1 MRLMKNRAARI
12 TLLCLSLFALR
23 SAPAAETLT
32 IATYNVANYTLA
44 GRFIEGVYM
53 RGYPKTEKEKHALRA
68 VIKEMDADILA
79 IQEMG
84 PQPFLDELRRD
95 LKNEGVD
102 YPFAELIEAADADR
116 HVAVLSRR
124 PFTAVRKHTDLAFKY
139 FDTPQTV
146 KRGMLEVRV
155 KTASGELALFIVHLK
170 SRLTDRKDDPDSAQR
185 RASEALAIRDR
196 LLRLYPKPEAG
207 NARFMILGDFNDVR
221 VSRPLEILVKRGR
234 LKISELLA
242 AADSQGEVWTHFYE
256 KRDTYSRV
264 DHILVSAAVKPFV
277 QNGLARIHD
286 GPGVREAS
294 DHRPL
299 FVRLNFAPAH

>member
-1 MRLMKNRAARI
+1 MKNRAARI
-12 TLLCLSLFALR
+12 VLLCISLFALR
-23 SAPAAETLT
+23 SALAAETFT

-44 GRFIEGVYM
+44 GRFVEGAYM

-68 VIKEMDADILA
+68 VIKELNADILA

-84 PQPFLDELRRD
+84 SQPFLDELRRD

-102 YPFAELIEAADADR
+102 YPFAELAEAADADR

-124 PFTAVRKHTDLAFKY
+124 PFTAVRKHTDIAFKY
-139 FDTPQTV
+139 FDTSETV

-155 KTASGELALFIVHLK
+155 KTVVGDLALFIVHLK
-170 SRLTDRKDDPDSAQR
+170 SRLTERKDDPDSAQR

-196 LLRLYPKPEAG
+196 VLRLHPKPAADD
-207 NARFMILGDFNDVR
+207 ARFMILGDFNDVR
-221 VSRPLEILVKRGR
+221 VSRTLQTLVKRGR
-234 LKISELLA
+234 TKIAEILPA
-242 AADSQGEVWTHFYE
+242 TDSHGEVWTHFYE

-264 DHILVSAAVKPFV
+264 DHILVSSALKQFV
-277 QNGLARIHD
+277 QNGIAHIHD
-286 GPGVREAS
+286 GPGVRDAS

-299 FVRLNFAPAH
+299 FVRLNFAP